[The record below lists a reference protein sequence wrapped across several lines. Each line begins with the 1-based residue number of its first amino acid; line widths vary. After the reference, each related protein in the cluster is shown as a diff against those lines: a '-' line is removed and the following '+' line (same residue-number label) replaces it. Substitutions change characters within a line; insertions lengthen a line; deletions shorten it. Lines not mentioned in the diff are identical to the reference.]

1 MEKIKVEKEIRNV
14 SKSCNFRSGSLGRFI
29 QDCYIL
35 VKIGRNERMSYRNI
49 WVNVEEVK
57 ELVMRRWLSVRN
69 SKEFERWERVRN
81 GERNKR

>member
-1 MEKIKVEKEIRNV
+1 
-14 SKSCNFRSGSLGRFI
+14 
-29 QDCYIL
+29 
-35 VKIGRNERMSYRNI
+35 MSYRNI

-57 ELVMRRWLSVRN
+57 ELVTRRWLSVRN